1 MSIGFS
7 STGISRSPVALVPN
21 FFIPL
26 GTATRGVS
34 FPPFLDFLNLT
45 IAAIVKLISAVRV
58 ASIKV
63 DADR

>member
-1 MSIGFS
+1 MSIGSS

-26 GTATRGVS
+26 GIATRGVS

-45 IAAIVKLISAVRV
+45 IAAIVKLISAV
-58 ASIKV
+58 
-63 DADR
+63 